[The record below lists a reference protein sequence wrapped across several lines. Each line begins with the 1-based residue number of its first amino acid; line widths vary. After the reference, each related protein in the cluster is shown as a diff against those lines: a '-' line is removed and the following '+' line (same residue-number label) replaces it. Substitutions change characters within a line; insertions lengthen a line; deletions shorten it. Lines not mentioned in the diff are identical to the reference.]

1 MLINC
6 IYVIYAGS
14 SPDLQNYD
22 KMKAKHQIHL
32 GLYVHSEF
40 VVNVAENALVASDP
54 PHSTLEWARCHQK
67 ENYKHKK

>member
-1 MLINC
+1 MR
-6 IYVIYAGS
+6 
-14 SPDLQNYD
+14 D
-22 KMKAKHQIHL
+22 KKKAKHQIHL